1 MSSDHTTTTQSSK
14 GKMKSEE
21 TQEQES
27 SNPPK
32 TEAQADSNEEE
43 KDKIQSPPPVCII
56 CIGMAG
62 SGKTTFVQRLNS
74 YLHSIKKPP
83 YILNLDP
90 AVSSL
95 PFQANID
102 IRDTVNYKQVMKQY
116 NLGPNGGILT
126 ALNLFTTKFDQ
137 VLNYVEKRSSST
149 DFVLIDT
156 PGQIE
161 IFTWS
166 ASGAIITDAIAS
178 SLPTVV
184 AYIIDTPRT
193 TAPATFMSNMLYA
206 CSILY
211 KTRLP
216 FLLVFNKTDVQPHD
230 FALEW
235 MQDFEVFQQALVAQS
250 QSNESEGGSGYMS
263 SLMNSMSLVLD
274 EFYKNLRA
282 VGCSAMTG
290 FGMKEFFEAVDEARQ
305 EYETERL
312 KQEQKNESL
321 DRLVKDLKLSS
332 TTKKSKVDPTE
343 LRPDE
348 VSGWEEAEGKTLD
361 KQDVCSS
368 SDMPKSAA
376 ANKLSGMGIESDGLG
391 DDIKIPCLL
400 CAHCVQVRT
409 ITNLQKMRWVG
420 SSSSLV
426 FFVLLSLAVACLC
439 LYDILSQTT
448 TQDRPSTIQ
457 LSSIV
462 LGSVLL
468 VLLLSLSTSISR
480 YFTVKHSLSLIP
492 KPYIPIS
499 QLDLPTPI
507 FQNINQEYGRIAII
521 NYLASKPQSTLRIGL
536 DGWGKPGTVHHGKR
550 FADQI
555 LKDLNSLERALDGLV
570 PIQPKPIIPTR
581 QSTTIDGPLSAYME
595 ILSPSTPTQ
604 PTPIVLT
611 PAQKLILNKYNQLL
625 IKSLTPS
632 SVSPVFNESDYLI
645 SCKCLLILVDQINT
659 CRDLSID
666 NPVGCDHR
674 NGYQIRTI
682 IITETRLPNPPIK
695 PNNPKTSTS
704 PALMSSRP
712 GSSTVRAM
720 STPPIPLPLPQPSSS
735 TVMINGKE
743 SIDNLCKKIF
753 PLIYPPFLPSGFGP
767 IISGY
772 EALIKDIMVLNPSKE
787 RTIVEYQYALRC
799 IGSLIS
805 HVLLPSTVPASLP

>member
-1 MSSDHTTTTQSSK
+1 
-14 GKMKSEE
+14 
-21 TQEQES
+21 
-27 SNPPK
+27 
-32 TEAQADSNEEE
+32 
-43 KDKIQSPPPVCII
+43 
-56 CIGMAG
+56 
-62 SGKTTFVQRLNS
+62 
-74 YLHSIKKPP
+74 
-83 YILNLDP
+83 
-90 AVSSL
+90 
-95 PFQANID
+95 
-102 IRDTVNYKQVMKQY
+102 
-116 NLGPNGGILT
+116 
-126 ALNLFTTKFDQ
+126 
-137 VLNYVEKRSSST
+137 
-149 DFVLIDT
+149 
-156 PGQIE
+156 
-161 IFTWS
+161 
-166 ASGAIITDAIAS
+166 
-178 SLPTVV
+178 
-184 AYIIDTPRT
+184 
-193 TAPATFMSNMLYA
+193 
-206 CSILY
+206 
-211 KTRLP
+211 
-216 FLLVFNKTDVQPHD
+216 
-230 FALEW
+230 
-235 MQDFEVFQQALVAQS
+235 
-250 QSNESEGGSGYMS
+250 
-263 SLMNSMSLVLD
+263 
-274 EFYKNLRA
+274 
-282 VGCSAMTG
+282 
-290 FGMKEFFEAVDEARQ
+290 
-305 EYETERL
+305 
-312 KQEQKNESL
+312 
-321 DRLVKDLKLSS
+321 
-332 TTKKSKVDPTE
+332 
-343 LRPDE
+343 
-348 VSGWEEAEGKTLD
+348 
-361 KQDVCSS
+361 
-368 SDMPKSAA
+368 
-376 ANKLSGMGIESDGLG
+376 
-391 DDIKIPCLL
+391 
-400 CAHCVQVRT
+400 
-409 ITNLQKMRWVG
+409 MRWVG

-468 VLLLSLSTSISR
+468 VLLLSLSTSVSR

-555 LKDLNSLERALDGLV
+555 LKDFNSLERALDGLV
-570 PIQPKPIIPTR
+570 PTQPKPIIPTR

-666 NPVGCDHR
+666 NPVGYGPKGHPL
-674 NGYQIRTI
+674 YQGIRFKDAI
-682 IITETRLPNPPIK
+682 IETAIKLEQSLSQKLGLPNPPIK

-720 STPPIPLPLPQPSSS
+720 STPPIPLPQPSSS
-735 TVMINGKE
+735 TVIINGKE

>member
-1 MSSDHTTTTQSSK
+1 
-14 GKMKSEE
+14 
-21 TQEQES
+21 
-27 SNPPK
+27 
-32 TEAQADSNEEE
+32 
-43 KDKIQSPPPVCII
+43 
-56 CIGMAG
+56 
-62 SGKTTFVQRLNS
+62 
-74 YLHSIKKPP
+74 
-83 YILNLDP
+83 
-90 AVSSL
+90 
-95 PFQANID
+95 
-102 IRDTVNYKQVMKQY
+102 
-116 NLGPNGGILT
+116 
-126 ALNLFTTKFDQ
+126 
-137 VLNYVEKRSSST
+137 
-149 DFVLIDT
+149 
-156 PGQIE
+156 
-161 IFTWS
+161 
-166 ASGAIITDAIAS
+166 
-178 SLPTVV
+178 
-184 AYIIDTPRT
+184 
-193 TAPATFMSNMLYA
+193 
-206 CSILY
+206 
-211 KTRLP
+211 
-216 FLLVFNKTDVQPHD
+216 
-230 FALEW
+230 
-235 MQDFEVFQQALVAQS
+235 
-250 QSNESEGGSGYMS
+250 
-263 SLMNSMSLVLD
+263 
-274 EFYKNLRA
+274 
-282 VGCSAMTG
+282 
-290 FGMKEFFEAVDEARQ
+290 
-305 EYETERL
+305 
-312 KQEQKNESL
+312 
-321 DRLVKDLKLSS
+321 
-332 TTKKSKVDPTE
+332 
-343 LRPDE
+343 
-348 VSGWEEAEGKTLD
+348 
-361 KQDVCSS
+361 
-368 SDMPKSAA
+368 
-376 ANKLSGMGIESDGLG
+376 
-391 DDIKIPCLL
+391 
-400 CAHCVQVRT
+400 
-409 ITNLQKMRWVG
+409 MRWVG

-666 NPVGCDHR
+666 NPVGYGPKGHPL
-674 NGYQIRTI
+674 YQGIRFKDAI
-682 IITETRLPNPPIK
+682 IETAIKLEQSLSQKLGLPNPPIK